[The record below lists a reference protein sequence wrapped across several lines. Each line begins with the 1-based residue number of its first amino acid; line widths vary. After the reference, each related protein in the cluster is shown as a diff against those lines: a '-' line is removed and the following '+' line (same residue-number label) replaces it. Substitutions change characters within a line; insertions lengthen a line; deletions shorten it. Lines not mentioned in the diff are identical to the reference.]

1 MLEEGLVMK
10 VDFLSKAPVDAAVL
24 VVFVADDRKLT
35 GQAAALDR
43 ASAGA
48 LSRALAAP
56 RFTGKHGQILDLLSP
71 AGLKQRRLVIAG
83 LGSPRELSVL
93 GAREVGAAIGAHLQ
107 SEHEA
112 KAVALVDL
120 PEGMKLGEGSFA
132 ANLALGAKLRNYRF
146 DKYRKTLPADEP
158 KPMAALHIVT
168 SAKAAARKTAQ
179 RLEAVGNGIALA
191 RDLTNEPPI
200 ALYPETFVARAKEL
214 SKLGVEVK
222 ALDEK
227 DMAKLGMGG
236 VLAVGNGSKRPPRLL
251 VLRWNGTK
259 GKKKSDGPVALVGK
273 GVCFDSGGLCIK
285 SGTQMETMKG
295 DMAGG
300 AAVVGTIRALAERK
314 AAVDVVGVVALV
326 ENMPSGTA
334 FKPGDIITTMA
345 GKTMEIF
352 DTDAEG
358 RVILVDALWYTVQ
371 TYKPRCVIDLATL
384 TYSVMQA
391 LGKYFSGL
399 FSNDDKL
406 ARDLTEA
413 GQLVGERLWR
423 LPLDPAYVQDLTSN
437 IADLR
442 QFAPDADKADA
453 AYAAALLHQFVDG
466 HAWAHLD
473 IAAKELIGK
482 EKTLNPA
489 GGTGYGV
496 ALLEQF
502 IASLEGVDA

>member
-1 MLEEGLVMK
+1 MK
-10 VDFLSKAPVDAAVL
+10 IDFQAKVPAGATVQVL
-24 VVFVADDRKLT
+24 FVADDRQLT
-35 GQAAALDR
+35 GQAEGLDR
-43 ASAGA
+43 ASDGA

-56 RFTGKHGQILDLLSP
+56 RFTGKQGQILDILSP
-71 AGLKQRRLVIAG
+71 AGLKLRRLLIVG
-83 LGSPRELSVL
+83 LGVPRELSVL
-93 GAREVGAAIGAHLQ
+93 GARDVGAAIVAHLQ
-107 SEHEA
+107 AEHEPA
-112 KAVALVDL
+112 ATVLVDL
-120 PEGMKLGEGSFA
+120 PKGLKLDEGSFA
-132 ANLALGAKLRNYRF
+132 ANLVLGARLRNYRF
-146 DKYRKTLPADEP
+146 DKYRKSRPAEDP
-158 KPMAALHIVT
+158 KPLKALTVVT
-168 SAKAAARKTAQ
+168 GAQTAARKTAE
-179 RLEAVGNGIALA
+179 RLDAVANGIALA
-191 RDLTNEPPI
+191 RDLTNEPPVT
-200 ALYPETFVARAKEL
+200 LYPETFVARAKEL

-236 VLAVGNGSKRPPRLL
+236 VLAVGGGSKRPPRLL
-251 VLRWNGTK
+251 ILRWNGTK
-259 GKKKSDGPVALVGK
+259 GKKKGDGPVALVGK

-285 SGTQMETMKG
+285 TGAQMETMKG

-314 AAVDVVGVVALV
+314 AAVDVVGIVALV
-326 ENMPSGTA
+326 ENMPSGSA
-334 FKPGDIITTMA
+334 FKPGDVVTTMA

-358 RVILVDALWYTVQ
+358 RVILVDALWYVVQ
-371 TYKPRCVIDLATL
+371 NYKPRCVIDLATL

-391 LGKYFSGL
+391 LGKYFTGL

-423 LPLDPAYVQDLTSN
+423 LPLDPAYEQDLTST

-473 IAAKELIGK
+473 IASKELLGK
-482 EKTLNPA
+482 DKGMTPS

-496 ALLEQF
+496 ALLEQY
-502 IASLEGVDA
+502 IARLEGIEG